1 MRFSSPLQEEPIVT
15 LQAAFVGR
23 DGFVIASDTKAL
35 GGFLYR
41 SSATN
46 KILIGAK
53 SNIVCAFSGND
64 LSAAIAQRLVDSA
77 PDEFESDYAIAT
89 FLLTKGDEFAK
100 RLGKDPSGQLIIA
113 AVPHIH
119 KLWRVFFF
127 NEPAVTTIE
136 TKVYGGDEKNSAVF
150 LGERYYSK
158 SLSVK
163 ELTILASHIVL
174 EGHHRNGLEVE
185 GLEVFVC
192 QDEISPRFLTEY
204 ELENLRRR
212 SDAIHRE
219 FSEVL
224 YR

>member
-46 KILIGAK
+46 KILAPKG
-53 SNIVCAFSGND
+53 NIVCAFSGND

-77 PDEFESDYAIAT
+77 PDEFESEHAIAT
-89 FLLTKGDEFAK
+89 FLLTKGAEFAK
-100 RLGKDPSGQLIIA
+100 RLGEDPSGQLIIA

-136 TKVYGGDEKNSAVF
+136 TKVYGGDEKTLPCSWVSGITLSHLVLKNSPYW
-150 LGERYYSK
+150 LHTLCSK
-158 SLSVK
+158 GIIK
-163 ELTILASHIVL
+163 T
-174 EGHHRNGLEVE
+174 
-185 GLEVFVC
+185 
-192 QDEISPRFLTEY
+192 DWK
-204 ELENLRRR
+204 
-212 SDAIHRE
+212 
-219 FSEVL
+219 
-224 YR
+224 